1 MKSLY
6 LMRHGKSDWL
16 VESGTRDEDRPL
28 NPRGEQAAGAAGLFL
43 ATTGQRPDV
52 VWCSHAV
59 RARDTARLAAEHGK
73 FSSDPIERPELY
85 LADPRVVI
93 ELVRTAPPGAER
105 LLVVGHEP
113 TCSSLLAILAGART
127 RYTTATLSRVDFDID
142 SWEDVAEL
150 TGSLGLLIDGRA
162 MTKLADA

>member
-28 NPRGEQAAGAAGLFL
+28 NPRGRKAASAAGSFL
-43 ATTGQRPDV
+43 ARTGQRPDL

-59 RARDTARLAAEHGK
+59 RARDTARLASEQGK

-85 LADPRVVI
+85 LADPHAVI
-93 ELVRTAPPGAER
+93 ELVRTAPASAER
-105 LLVVGHEP
+105 LLLVGHEP
-113 TCSSLLAILAGART
+113 TCSSLLSLLTGART
-127 RYTTATLSRVDFDID
+127 RYTTATLSRIDFDVS

-150 TGSLGLLIDGRA
+150 TGHLGLMIDGRA
-162 MTKLADA
+162 MTGLADD